1 MAAEIESLKN
11 YSLTELEEILEKR
24 SKGLPVDMDSYTTT
38 VIEVDGAIYE
48 IPEAVNELLNS
59 IYRMYRK
66 EAKKNKSV
74 K

>member
-1 MAAEIESLKN
+1 MAAEIESLRN

-24 SKGLPVDMDSYTTT
+24 SKGIPVTIDSYTTT

-48 IPEAVNELLNS
+48 IPEPVNELLNS
-59 IYRMYRK
+59 IYRMYKR
-66 EAKKNKSV
+66 EVKKNKPV